1 MAFRWVALVSVIVSL
16 STLTLDP
23 SHNLI
28 LTDIAVRLMRSV
40 SLLELCLLGF
50 LCLSMNGLRLS
61 VRNMAFGIAL
71 GLALISTNDFVNAS
85 FLSRNSSLTDAF
97 QFVSE
102 VVILVVLGTWVAY
115 AALPEPAPHPIMIP
129 AKSILFR
136 WNEIASQLGHTGTQV
151 AMQQPANGFL
161 LTNAHVVAEA
171 DEIKIFLWQESEV
184 CAAQLVGMDVAS
196 DLALLKIERR
206 QPLPFLTLADS
217 DAVAVGEMAAA
228 IGNPFGLEH
237 SITDGL
243 ISAKHRRLHEGRQG
257 YFEDFLQTSAAI
269 NPGNSGGPLLNL
281 HGEVVGVN
289 TAVVEG
295 GTGIGFAAPSNLV
308 REVVPH
314 LIRAGRV
321 IPSRVGVEIE
331 ETTAELAARLHLPE
345 RRGGVV
351 KAVAPGSPAEQ
362 AGLRPWDA
370 ILAVNGRPVYD
381 AVALM
386 RTISLLIADRP
397 ATLLIL
403 RDGRQFETKVTP
415 IVAPPPKKAED

>member
-1 MAFRWVALVSVIVSL
+1 MLRKSFVVMLLTIALLPGCFYAYRAPEESPRTAAQQPHGMPSMPEKLWTDAPAREQMSMPLTSDIFTRL
-16 STLTLDP
+16 SAHADPAVVTIFTETNIRTRFGIGLFNVRTPNLDFQAKA
-23 SHNLI
+23 LG
-28 LTDIAVRLMRSV
+28 T
-40 SLLELCLLGF
+40 GF
-50 LCLSMNGLRLS
+50 L
-61 VRNMAFGIAL
+61 
-71 GLALISTNDFVNAS
+71 IS
-85 FLSRNSSLTDAF
+85 
-97 QFVSE
+97 
-102 VVILVVLGTWVAY
+102 
-115 AALPEPAPHPIMIP
+115 
-129 AKSILFR
+129 
-136 WNEIASQLGHTGTQV
+136 
-151 AMQQPANGFL
+151 ANGFL

-415 IVAPPPKKAED
+415 IVAPPPKRTED